1 MEEFF
6 GDLER
11 IAADLYPYRWP
22 IIAGVAIILAA
33 VAAFCYHRGWHM
45 LLWRHKLPVAIVGM
59 PLLALTGFITWDL
72 GSPLFTNK
80 TVEEEFPFAFSAV
93 VPPDMER
100 EDVEKIMAGIA
111 KIDQEDVREAM
122 PEEILLRTKADEAPS
137 GQTPEQVATQP
148 TAVKLKTGN
157 FTDQDSFHKGSGQAT
172 IYLGTDGSYLLR
184 LEDLRVTN
192 GPDLHVFLTPHRD
205 PGSRGDVKAPGH
217 VDLGKL
223 KGNRGN
229 QNYPIPDDVD
239 IDAQRSIVIYCKPFS
254 VIFSVAMIQ
263 DVSM

>member
-172 IYLGTDGSYLLR
+172 IYLGTDGSYLPPVGR
-184 LEDLRVTN
+184 PQSHQWP
-192 GPDLHVFLTPHRD
+192 GPACLPYATSGSWEPRGCQSPWTRRPWQAKGQQRKSELPHPR
-205 PGSRGDVKAPGH
+205 
-217 VDLGKL
+217 
-223 KGNRGN
+223 
-229 QNYPIPDDVD
+229 
-239 IDAQRSIVIYCKPFS
+239 
-254 VIFSVAMIQ
+254 
-263 DVSM
+263 